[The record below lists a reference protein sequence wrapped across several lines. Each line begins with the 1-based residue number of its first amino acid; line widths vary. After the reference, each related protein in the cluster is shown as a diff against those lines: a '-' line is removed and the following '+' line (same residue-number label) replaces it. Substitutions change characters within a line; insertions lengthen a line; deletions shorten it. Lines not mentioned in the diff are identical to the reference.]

1 MKPIG
6 VIKTVDNAGRLII
19 PSEIRERLGLFG
31 EVELIMT
38 DEGLLVRKYGEKSDF
53 GEKIAQALDKNT

>member
-19 PSEIRERLGLFG
+19 PAEIRERLGLYG
-31 EVELIMT
+31 AVELIMT
-38 DEGLLVRKYGEKSDF
+38 DEGLLV
-53 GEKIAQALDKNT
+53 